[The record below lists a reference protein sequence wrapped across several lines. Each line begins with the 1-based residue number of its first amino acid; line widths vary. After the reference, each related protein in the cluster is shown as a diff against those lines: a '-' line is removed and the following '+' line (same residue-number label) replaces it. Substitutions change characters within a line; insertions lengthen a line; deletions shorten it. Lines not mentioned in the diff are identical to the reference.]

1 MNINHL
7 LDAIDVF
14 FPDDKLVEVRSFPT
28 GRYKKTLSGY
38 FRNKSNLIEQLQKY
52 PENTFYFVLNS
63 IKDECYSRE
72 QNEQILDSKYTTSDK
87 DISGINWL
95 LIDVDPVR
103 GTGISS
109 DDEEKEEA
117 KNVILQVYRY
127 LKQMGFSRPV
137 SADSGNGYHLLY
149 KIDLTNTPECVE
161 LIKNVLLV
169 LDMLFSNDRAE
180 VDTSVF
186 NPSRITKLYGTVARK
201 GADTKE
207 RPHRDSHIVKKPKE
221 IKPTSVALLQKV
233 ADVLPKP
240 EPVQSYRKQYGDYE
254 RFDVRNFISKHGIQV
269 KYEGRFSGGTKYV
282 LEHCVFDPNHKAPD
296 AAILERDDG
305 NICYHCFHNSCQ
317 DKSWKDVRKLFEPSA
332 YVSKGFN
339 DTRVVVTPSTSQSAV
354 RTHFNGSQAHSQLEQ
369 QPNLPIFQ
377 KMSEIEKRDRSK
389 IVTIPTGF
397 TELDKRILGF
407 NLGEMSVW
415 SGGNGSAKST
425 VLNQIAIECVERGR
439 RVAIFSGEL
448 TKYRV
453 KEWIH
458 LQAAGRQNTTL
469 SNNGVSYWVKSNI
482 AEKIDQWMDDRLFIY
497 NNDWGFSVDGVMQS
511 LEEHVLKHGTEV
523 LILDNLMSL
532 DMRAYGSDKNSN
544 QTALVLKLSEFC
556 KKFNVHIHFV
566 CHPRKPQGFF
576 RKYDV
581 SGTADITNAA
591 DNVIMVHR
599 VNNDYRINAKTFLGT
614 QIANEYEKYT
624 NILEVMKNRD
634 LGVEDFLVGLYYEPE
649 SKRLLNQRHENKA
662 YGWEMSVIL
671 EDLEAFD

>member
-1 MNINHL
+1 MDMTHL
-7 LDAIDVF
+7 LNAIDVF
-14 FPDDKLVEVRSFPT
+14 FPDDKLVEVRSFPI
-28 GRYKKTLSGY
+28 GRYNKTLTGY
-38 FRNKSNLIEQLQKY
+38 FRDKSNLIEQLQKY
-52 PENTFYFVLNS
+52 PENTFYFVMNS

-72 QNEQILDSKYTTSDK
+72 QNEQILDSKHTTSDK
-87 DISGINWL
+87 DISRIEWL
-95 LIDVDPVR
+95 LIDVDPDR
-103 GTGISS
+103 GTGISAN
-109 DDEEKEEA
+109 DAEKEEA
-117 KNVILQVYRY
+117 KKVILQVYRY

-149 KIDLTNTPECVE
+149 KIDLTNIPECVE
-161 LIKNVLLV
+161 LVKTVLLV
-169 LDMLFSNDRAE
+169 LDMLFSNEKAK

-207 RPHRDSHIVKKPKE
+207 RPHRESHIVKKPQE
-221 IKPTSVALLQKV
+221 IKATSVALLQKV

-240 EPVQSYRKQYGDYE
+240 EPVQSYRQQYGNYE
-254 RFDVRNFISKHGIQV
+254 KFNVKDFIHKHGIRV
-269 KYEGRFSGGTKYV
+269 KYEGRFTGGTKYV
-282 LEHCVFDPNHKAPD
+282 LENCVFDPQHKAPD

-305 NICYHCFHNSCQ
+305 IICYHCFHNSCQ
-317 DKSWKDVRKLFEPSA
+317 DKSWKDVRMLFEPSA
-332 YVSKGFN
+332 YTSKGFN
-339 DTRVVVTPSTSQSAV
+339 DTRVVVTPSTSQTAL
-354 RTHFNGSQAHSQLEQ
+354 RQPLNASQAQHRVQN
-369 QPNLPIFQ
+369 QPDVPKFQ
-377 KMSEIEKRDRSK
+377 KLSDIEKRDRSQ
-389 IVTIPTGF
+389 IITVPTGF

-425 VLNQIAIECVERGR
+425 VLNQIAIECVQRGR
-439 RVAIFSGEL
+439 KVAIFSGEL

-453 KEWIH
+453 KEWLH

-482 AEKIDQWMDDRLFIY
+482 ADKIDQWMDDKLFIY
-497 NNDWGFSVDGVMQS
+497 NNDWGFNVDGVMNS
-511 LEEHVLKHGTEV
+511 LEEHVTKFGTEV

-532 DMRAYGSDKNSN
+532 DMGRYGSDKNGN
-544 QTALVLKLSEFC
+544 QTALVLRLSEFC

-599 VNNDYRINAKTFLGT
+599 VNNDYRINAKNFLGA
-614 QIANEYEKYT
+614 QVASEYEKYT

-649 SKRLLNQRHENKA
+649 SKRLLNQRHENKV
-662 YGWEMSVIL
+662 YGWEMSIIL
-671 EDLEAFD
+671 DDLEAFD